1 MQRFLRRLGACLS
14 AVFAIAI
21 LASPG
26 AVQAQTFSVG
36 ERVMVGTTGATMV
49 VPKISV
55 ALFVS
60 LTTRLLSS
68 EEYDAK
74 RPVWSADGP

>member
-36 ERVMVGTTGATMV
+36 ERVMVGTTGEIGRAHV
-49 VPKISV
+49 
-55 ALFVS
+55 
-60 LTTRLLSS
+60 
-68 EEYDAK
+68 
-74 RPVWSADGP
+74 